1 MQNHCLVPFASF
13 SLRLLLPGHV
23 TIQHHPCGHAAAVS
37 ALHATS
43 HATPLPLTANPAY
56 HSASV
61 PIRDERE
68 GSVRVGMSLW
78 STRKIQ
84 VKPIF
89 SNDPLQ
95 QPPLSLHP
103 LPPSQTFTIARD
115 VVEANVK
122 RTTFPVLLAIPA
134 VAHHGRSHQTHGHT
148 PSCGGVALLS
158 ARRVVDATPWDEHR
172 TANARRIRMF
182 FLHYPL
188 VAKSLSVNCTSCP
201 ELPTSNTSH
210 PHTTMLT
217 CPHATAV
224 LDRSPL
230 SKLHFHIIF
239 KKISSSFARRQPAAT
254 KLSL

>member
-103 LPPSQTFTIARD
+103 LPPSQAFTIARD

-122 RTTFPVLLAIPA
+122 RPLSPFCSPFLPWPTTVVHTKHTVTPHHVAGLLSFPRAALLMLLLGMSIGP
-134 VAHHGRSHQTHGHT
+134 QTHAVFVCS
-148 PSCGGVALLS
+148 SCIIHWS
-158 ARRVVDATPWDEHR
+158 R
-172 TANARRIRMF
+172 
-182 FLHYPL
+182 
-188 VAKSLSVNCTSCP
+188 SLC
-201 ELPTSNTSH
+201 
-210 PHTTMLT
+210 
-217 CPHATAV
+217 
-224 LDRSPL
+224 
-230 SKLHFHIIF
+230 
-239 KKISSSFARRQPAAT
+239 Q
-254 KLSL
+254 